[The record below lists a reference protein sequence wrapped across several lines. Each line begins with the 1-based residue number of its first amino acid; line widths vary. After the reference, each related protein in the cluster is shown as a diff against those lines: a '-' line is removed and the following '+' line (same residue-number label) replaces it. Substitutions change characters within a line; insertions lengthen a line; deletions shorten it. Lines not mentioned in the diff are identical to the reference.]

1 MYITNFFTPMN
12 PRKPILIITMLLLA
26 LGYTIYAV
34 IGYLYNQGKI
44 APILSGALFVILF
57 SKLYF
62 DTKRKENNTQS

>member
-1 MYITNFFTPMN
+1 MN

-34 IGYLYNQGKI
+34 IEYLYNQGKI
-44 APILSGALFVILF
+44 APFLSEVLFVILF

-62 DTKRKENNTQS
+62 DTKKERK

>member
-1 MYITNFFTPMN
+1 MN

-34 IGYLYNQGKI
+34 IEYLYNQGKI
-44 APILSGALFVILF
+44 APFLSGVLFVFLF

-62 DTKRKENNTQS
+62 DTKKERK

>member
-1 MYITNFFTPMN
+1 
-12 PRKPILIITMLLLA
+12 MLLLA

>member
-1 MYITNFFTPMN
+1 MN

-34 IGYLYNQGKI
+34 IEYLYNQGKI
-44 APILSGALFVILF
+44 TPILSGVLFIILF

-62 DTKRKENNTQS
+62 DTKKKRK

>member
-12 PRKPILIITMLLLA
+12 PQKPILIITMLLLA
-26 LGYTIYAV
+26 LGNTIYAV
-34 IGYLYNQGKI
+34 IEYLYNQGKI
-44 APILSGALFVILF
+44 APILSGVLFVILF

>member
-1 MYITNFFTPMN
+1 MN
-12 PRKPILIITMLLLA
+12 PQKPILIITMLLLA

-62 DTKRKENNTQS
+62 DTKRKEKIIPKAKFCRIF